1 MKYFITITI
10 SVFIGIA
17 LAIFFNRVSAG
28 TNEDKTIRAGF
39 YRSIDNKGIIYLNG
53 FSSTFKGNENEIWP
67 NDENISKEIK
77 GQKFGD
83 KNTKSILVVMI
94 DGKSYTTIDVPNGT
108 DFSKTSFI
116 LFEPNKISRFY
127 WKNIFGEYWDR
138 K

>member
-1 MKYFITITI
+1 MT

-17 LAIFFNRVSAG
+17 LTLFLNRVCAG
-28 TNEDKTIRAGF
+28 TGKDKTILAGF
-39 YRSIDNKGIIYLNG
+39 YRSIDDKGVIYLNG
-53 FSSTFKGNENEIWP
+53 FTSTFKGNENEILP
-67 NDENISKEIK
+67 SDENISKEIK

-94 DGKSYTTIDVPNGT
+94 DGKSYTAIDVPNGT

-116 LFEPNKISRFY
+116 LFESNKISRFY